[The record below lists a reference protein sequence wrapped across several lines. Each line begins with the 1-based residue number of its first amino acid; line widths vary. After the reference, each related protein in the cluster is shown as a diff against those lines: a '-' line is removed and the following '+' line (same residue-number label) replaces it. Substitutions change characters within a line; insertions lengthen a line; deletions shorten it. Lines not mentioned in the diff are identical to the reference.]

1 LNAGRLGASR
11 LSRPRAVTRQAAFEP
26 HCGIAARAY
35 NAALLW
41 MADRRACAVTKT
53 QTKHLGESFMAKLLK
68 LAPIAIAVAV
78 AVAACG
84 KKEEPAKKEAAKA
97 AAPAETVVKLGH
109 VAPLTGGIAHL
120 GKDNENGAKMAV
132 DEINAAGGLK
142 VGDKTYKLELVAED
156 DKADPKE
163 GTIAAQK
170 IVDSGAVAVVG
181 HLNSGTSIPASKI
194 YSDVSVTQISP
205 SATNPKLTD
214 QGFKTTFRVVA
225 NDNQQGSVLAN
236 YAITEMK
243 AKTIAIIDDRTAY
256 GQGLADVVERVAKEK
271 GVKVVA
277 REFTNDKASDFS
289 AILTKVRSAKPDV
302 VMYGGMDATAGPM
315 AKQMKQL
322 GIKAPMLAGDGVCSP
337 EFIKLA
343 GDASGILTCS
353 MAGEAVEKLARGE
366 EFKSKYKAKFNTDV
380 QIYSPYSY
388 DAVYV
393 IADAI
398 KRAGKAERAA
408 ITAVMPATNYSGVTG
423 TISFDEKGDIKGGAI
438 SMFKVKEGK
447 LDYISTSR

>member
-1 LNAGRLGASR
+1 MNYALRLTPLA
-11 LSRPRAVTRQAAFEP
+11 
-26 HCGIAARAY
+26 IAA
-35 NAALLW
+35 
-41 MADRRACAVTKT
+41 
-53 QTKHLGESFMAKLLK
+53 
-68 LAPIAIAVAV
+68 AVAL
-78 AVAACG
+78 AACG
-84 KKEEPAKKEAAKA
+84 KKEEPAKAAPAKAPAPVA
-97 AAPAETVVKLGH
+97 AAPVVVKIGH

-120 GKDNENGAKMAV
+120 GKDNENGARLAV

-142 VGDKTYKLELVAED
+142 VGDRTFTLELVPED

-163 GTIAAQK
+163 GTLAAQK
-170 IVDSGAVAVVG
+170 IVDAGVAAVVG

-194 YSDVSVTQISP
+194 YSDASVTQISP
-205 SATNPKLTD
+205 SATNPKLTE

-225 NDNQQGSVLAN
+225 NDNQQGGVLAV
-236 YAITEMK
+236 YAAETMK
-243 AKTIAIIDDRTAY
+243 AKTLAIIDDRTAY

-277 REFTNDKASDFS
+277 REFTTDKATDFN
-289 AILTKVRSAKPDV
+289 AILTKIRAAKPDV

-322 GIKAPMLAGDGVCSP
+322 GIKAPLLAGDGVCSP

-343 GDASGILTCS
+343 GDAAGILHCS
-353 MAGEAVEKLARGE
+353 MAGEAIEHMTKGA
-366 EFKSKYKAKFNTDV
+366 EFVQRFKAKFNQDV

-398 KRAGKAERAA
+398 KRAGSADRAA
-408 ITAVMPATNYSGVTG
+408 ITAAMPATTYNGLTG
-423 TISFDEKGDIKGGAI
+423 TIAFDEKGDIKNGAI
-438 SMFKVKEGK
+438 SMFQVKDGK
-447 LDYISTSR
+447 LVHLKTIR

>member
-1 LNAGRLGASR
+1 MFKVAPLA
-11 LSRPRAVTRQAAFEP
+11 
-26 HCGIAARAY
+26 IAA
-35 NAALLW
+35 
-41 MADRRACAVTKT
+41 
-53 QTKHLGESFMAKLLK
+53 
-68 LAPIAIAVAV
+68 AVAL
-78 AVAACG
+78 AACG
-84 KKEEPAKKEAAKA
+84 KKEEAPAPKAAPAKA
-97 AAPAETVVKLGH
+97 AEPAAVIIKIGH

-120 GKDNENGAKMAV
+120 GKDNENGARMAIE
-132 DEINAAGGLK
+132 EINAAGGLK
-142 VGDKTYKLELVAED
+142 VGDTTIKLELVPED

-194 YSDVSVTQISP
+194 YADASVAQISP
-205 SATNPKLTD
+205 SATNPKLTE

-225 NDNQQGSVLAN
+225 NDNQQGGVLAN
-236 YAITEMK
+236 YASDQLK

-271 GVKVVA
+271 GIKVVA
-277 REFTNDKASDFS
+277 REFTNDKATDFN
-289 AILTKVRSAKPDV
+289 AILTKVRGAKPDV

-322 GIKAPMLAGDGVCSP
+322 GIKSTLLAGDGVCSP

-343 GDASGILTCS
+343 GDAAGILHCS
-353 MAGEAVEKLARGE
+353 MAGEAVEKMPKGADFVAN
-366 EFKSKYKAKFNTDV
+366 FKKRFNADV
-380 QIYSPYSY
+380 QVYSPYSY

-398 KRAGKAERAA
+398 KRAGKADRAS
-408 ITAVMPATNYSGVTG
+408 ITAAMPATNYPGLTG
-423 TISFDEKGDIKGGAI
+423 QIAFDEKGDIKGGAI
-438 SMFKVKEGK
+438 SMFQVVDGK
-447 LDYISTSR
+447 MQYVSTVR

>member
-1 LNAGRLGASR
+1 MNNTLKLVPLA
-11 LSRPRAVTRQAAFEP
+11 
-26 HCGIAARAY
+26 IAA
-35 NAALLW
+35 
-41 MADRRACAVTKT
+41 
-53 QTKHLGESFMAKLLK
+53 
-68 LAPIAIAVAV
+68 AVAL
-78 AVAACG
+78 AACG
-84 KKEEPAKKEAAKA
+84 KKEEPAKAEPAKA
-97 AAPAETVVKLGH
+97 AATAPAAPVVIKVGH

-120 GKDNENGAKMAV
+120 GKDNENGARLAV
-132 DEINAAGGLK
+132 VEINAAGGLK
-142 VGDKTYKLELVAED
+142 VGDKTVKLELVAED

-163 GTIAAQK
+163 GTLAAQK
-170 IVDSGAVAVVG
+170 LVDAGVVAVVG

-194 YSDVSVTQISP
+194 YADANITQISP
-205 SATNPKLTD
+205 SATNPKLTE
-214 QGFKTTFRVVA
+214 QGFKTAFRVVA

-271 GVKVVA
+271 GIKVVA
-277 REFTNDKASDFS
+277 REFTTDKATDFN
-289 AILTKVRSAKPDV
+289 AILTKVRATKPDV

-322 GIKAPMLAGDGVCSP
+322 NIKAPMLAGDGVCSP

-343 GDASGILTCS
+343 GDAAGVLTCS
-353 MAGEAVEKLARGE
+353 MAGEAVEKLAKGE
-366 EFKSKYKAKFNTDV
+366 EFKTKYKAKFNQDV

-393 IADAI
+393 IAEAM
-398 KRAGKAERAA
+398 KRAGSADRAA
-408 ITAVMPATNYSGVTG
+408 ITGAMPATNYAGVTG
-423 TISFDEKGDIKGGAI
+423 TVSFDEKGDIKGGAI

-447 LDYISTSR
+447 LEYISTSR

>member
-1 LNAGRLGASR
+1 MNHM
-11 LSRPRAVTRQAAFEP
+11 F
-26 HCGIAARAY
+26 
-35 NAALLW
+35 
-41 MADRRACAVTKT
+41 
-53 QTKHLGESFMAKLLK
+53 K
-68 LAPIAIAVAV
+68 LAPIAIAAAV
-78 AVAACG
+78 ALAACG

-97 AAPAETVVKLGH
+97 PAAPAEETVKIGH

-132 DEINAAGGLK
+132 DEINAAGGIK
-142 VGDKTYKLELVAED
+142 IGDKTVKLALVPED

-163 GTIAAQK
+163 GTLAAQK
-170 IVDSGAVAVVG
+170 IVDAGVVAVVG

-194 YSDVSVTQISP
+194 YSDANVTQISP

-225 NDNQQGSVLAN
+225 NDNQQGGVLAV
-236 YAITEMK
+236 YAAETMK

-277 REFTNDKASDFS
+277 REFTNDKATDFN
-289 AILTKVRSAKPDV
+289 AILTKVRGAKPDV

-322 GIKAPMLAGDGVCSP
+322 GIKAPLLAGDGVCSP

-343 GDASGILTCS
+343 GDAAGILHCS
-353 MAGEAVEKLARGE
+353 MAGEAIEHMAKGADFVA
-366 EFKSKYKAKFNTDV
+366 KYKAKFNQDV
-380 QIYSPYSY
+380 QVYSPYSY

-398 KRAGKAERAA
+398 KRAGKADRAA
-408 ITAVMPATNYSGVTG
+408 ITAAMPATSYVGLTG
-423 TISFDEKGDIKGGAI
+423 TIAFDEKGDIKNGAI
-438 SMFKVKEGK
+438 SMFQVKDGK
-447 LDYISTSR
+447 LAHLKTIR

>member
-1 LNAGRLGASR
+1 MFKVAPLA
-11 LSRPRAVTRQAAFEP
+11 
-26 HCGIAARAY
+26 IAA
-35 NAALLW
+35 
-41 MADRRACAVTKT
+41 
-53 QTKHLGESFMAKLLK
+53 
-68 LAPIAIAVAV
+68 AVAL
-78 AVAACG
+78 AACG
-84 KKEEPAKKEAAKA
+84 KKEEAPAPKAAPAKA
-97 AAPAETVVKLGH
+97 AEPAAVIIKIGH

-120 GKDNENGAKMAV
+120 GKDNENGARMAIE
-132 DEINAAGGLK
+132 EINAAGGLK
-142 VGDKTYKLELVAED
+142 VGDTTIKLELVPED

-194 YSDVSVTQISP
+194 YADASVAQISP
-205 SATNPKLTD
+205 SATNPKLTE

-225 NDNQQGSVLAN
+225 NDNQQGGVLAN
-236 YAITEMK
+236 YASDQLK

-271 GVKVVA
+271 GIKVVA
-277 REFTNDKASDFS
+277 REFTNDKATDFN
-289 AILTKVRSAKPDV
+289 AILTKVRGAKPDV

-322 GIKAPMLAGDGVCSP
+322 GIKSTLLAGDGVCSP

-343 GDASGILTCS
+343 GDAAGILHCS
-353 MAGEAVEKLARGE
+353 MAGEAVEKMPKGADFVAN
-366 EFKSKYKAKFNTDV
+366 FKKRFNADV
-380 QIYSPYSY
+380 QVYSPYSY

-398 KRAGKAERAA
+398 KRAGKADRAS
-408 ITAVMPATNYSGVTG
+408 ITAAMPATNYPGLTG
-423 TISFDEKGDIKGGAI
+423 QIAFDEKGDIKGGAI
-438 SMFKVKEGK
+438 SMFKVVDGK
-447 LDYISTSR
+447 MQYVSTVR